1 VRGGDGVRF
10 WTYYG
15 EVAKGWHIIDN
26 EYPEK
31 PTQIAFFSKYE
42 SALDFLQRVEV
53 TA

>member
-1 VRGGDGVRF
+1 MGDGVRF

-26 EYPEK
+26 ELAEK